1 MYITERNLEVD
12 GVGLISVGL
21 ENISFLFNLKRVT
34 SKSLS
39 PFFNF
44 FFFLIIID
52 NEIIM
57 ALDILRAFHVTAD
70 TDDPAKLLLPSR
82 CLFVY
87 FSLFRKSTTTTTTM
101 QYRQM
106 TAIIESSSV
115 TH

>member
-1 MYITERNLEVD
+1 
-12 GVGLISVGL
+12 
-21 ENISFLFNLKRVT
+21 
-34 SKSLS
+34 
-39 PFFNF
+39 
-44 FFFLIIID
+44 
-52 NEIIM
+52 M

-70 TDDPAKLLLPSR
+70 TDDPAKLLRPLH

-87 FSLFRKSTTTTTTM
+87 FSIFRKSTTTTM

>member
-12 GVGLISVGL
+12 GVGLISVSL
-21 ENISFLFNLKRVT
+21 ENILFLFHLKRVT

-39 PFFNF
+39 PFFF
-44 FFFLIIID
+44 IIID

-70 TDDPAKLLLPSR
+70 TDDPAKLLLPSHR
-82 CLFVY
+82 LFVY
-87 FSLFRKSTTTTTTM
+87 FSLFPKSTTTTTTTM

-106 TAIIESSSV
+106 TAIIESSTV